1 VFEIIHVKTESE
13 YENFDES
20 DMTEEYFEL
29 DDSIDESDV
38 YEEKNCHEEPIND
51 ELADKEA
58 DLVKEWSDDWE
69 TFENHELIGSESN

>member
-20 DMTEEYFEL
+20 NITEEYFEL

-38 YEEKNCHEEPIND
+38 YEEKNWHEEPIDD
-51 ELADKEA
+51 ELADEEA
-58 DLVKEWSDDWE
+58 DLAEEWSDE
-69 TFENHELIGSESN
+69 